1 MIKAL
6 HSDDPIHPTAAF
18 LCTFGALITG
28 MLCSKTPY
36 IYGYILLLAILF
48 SLQGLAWPVFLTALA
63 MSVLGIIFGGVSV
76 LISHNYD
83 TFWITPARFLLLGI
97 CSVPLLSIPPADLA
111 RAMNQLKIPRSLTL
125 GMLITIRF
133 IPILFGEIFQVRNAM
148 RSRGVNVWFFGPKT
162 FYRAFLVPLIMRC
175 ANISDILTLSV
186 ETRAFDTE
194 NREASVYKP
203 VVCVKRDI
211 FFVLTTIFAMTA
223 IITVNIF
230 VH

>member
-6 HSDDPIHPTAAF
+6 HSDDPIHPIAAF
-18 LCTFGALITG
+18 ICTFGALIVG
-28 MLCSKTPY
+28 MICSKTPF

-48 SLQGLAWPVFLTALA
+48 SLQGLAWAVFLTALA

-76 LISHNYD
+76 LISHNYG

-111 RAMNQLKIPRSLTL
+111 RALNQLKVPRTLTL

-133 IPILFGEIFQVRNAM
+133 IPILFGEIFQIRDAM
-148 RSRGVNVWFFGPKT
+148 RSRGVNVWFYTPKT

-175 ANISDILTLSV
+175 VNISETLSLSV

-194 NREASVYKP
+194 SKEAAVYKP
-203 VVCVKRDI
+203 VTFKTRDI
-211 FFVLTTIFAMTA
+211 IFIVTVSAAA
-223 IITVNIF
+223 IIMIYVRIF
-230 VH
+230 I